1 MVDMS
6 NDTHVPDIL
15 LLVHQHPNLLD
26 GELQGRGRQLRGAR
40 SVTGKPANVSSQ
52 DWGQQPWAGLTFTM
66 VAAVLLPS
74 ARSAGGAAGGC
85 DASLAAYNT
94 TSTNVM

>member
-1 MVDMS
+1 MFLIFFCLSISILISSMV
-6 NDTHVPDIL
+6 NCK
-15 LLVHQHPNLLD
+15 Q
-26 GELQGRGRQLRGAR
+26 GRQLRRAR
-40 SVTGKPANVSSQ
+40 SVTGEPANVSSQ

-85 DASLAAYNT
+85 DSSLAAYNT
-94 TSTNVM
+94 TSTKT